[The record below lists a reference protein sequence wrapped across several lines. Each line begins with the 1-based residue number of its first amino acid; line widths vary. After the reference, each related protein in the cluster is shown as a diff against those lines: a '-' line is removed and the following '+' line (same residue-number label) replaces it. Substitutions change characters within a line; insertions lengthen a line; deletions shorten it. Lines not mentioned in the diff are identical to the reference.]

1 MCVYFITF
9 FQMYFKLDSW
19 RWLLCQSSCSC
30 LHLKKKIILYF
41 LTYIFCCCCFCCYRC
56 FYGSEYGPNPFASL
70 LLGSLQETVRTKAE
84 RSMFTYD
91 SYLQIWNMYKLNS
104 ILQITTEVNRSLLP
118 HNPITRRSPRS
129 APSRSSGYERVCAC
143 VCVRDWLSYS
153 KQDLMFTCAISEEF
167 SSIADVGRIQTP
179 EANADLHGGST
190 PTLRPSHTGS
200 FSVSSPHQ
208 PVGNSF
214 L

>member
-1 MCVYFITF
+1 MTLAFVSKFMFMSASQKKWFFIFLHIF
-9 FQMYFKLDSW
+9 FVVVVFAATDVFMDLNTAPTPLPLYYWAHCRKPWGQK
-19 RWLLCQSSCSC
+19 QSGAC
-30 LHLKKKIILYF
+30 LHMIP
-41 LTYIFCCCCFCCYRC
+41 TYKYETCTNWIVFSRLPQKLIASFCHIT
-56 FYGSEYGPNPFASL
+56 PSL
-70 LLGSLQETVRTKAE
+70 AALPGVLLQDHQAIS
-84 RSMFTYD
+84 
-91 SYLQIWNMYKLNS
+91 
-104 ILQITTEVNRSLLP
+104 
-118 HNPITRRSPRS
+118 
-129 APSRSSGYERVCAC
+129 AC
-143 VCVRDWLSYS
+143 VCVCVRERLSYS
-153 KQDLMFTCAISEEF
+153 KQDSMFTCAISEEF